1 MQRRPVRPLNGHKVH
16 MEWPFTYPDP
26 AGESG
31 SVSGPDASRV
41 PTDAPAGDSQSAPP
55 PKADGAA
62 PVVAPAVE
70 RGPRI
75 LIPWGRFPSFRVVA
89 FCGMMLLSIIP
100 WFLPLGAS
108 YRTPGPPRVTLRAV
122 DARLDRIE
130 AELMAILRKVGGS
143 EADSFPLP
151 PWLVKDR
158 K

>member
-31 SVSGPDASRV
+31 PDTSRV
-41 PTDAPAGDSQSAPP
+41 PTEAPAG
-55 PKADGAA
+55 AA
-62 PVVAPAVE
+62 PSAVE

-75 LIPWGRFPSFRVVA
+75 RIPWGRFPSFRVVA

-151 PWLVKDR
+151 PWLVKNR